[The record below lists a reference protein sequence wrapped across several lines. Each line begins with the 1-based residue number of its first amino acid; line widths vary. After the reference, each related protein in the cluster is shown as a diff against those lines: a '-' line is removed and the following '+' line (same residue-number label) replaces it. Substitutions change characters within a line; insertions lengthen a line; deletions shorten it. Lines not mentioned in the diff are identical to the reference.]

1 MLAAAGFLGGGLN
14 KLFSRDSRMT
24 IMVIVLGVT
33 FVCETIYYL
42 LQVILSKI
50 SFDFMVLKTIGIEM
64 VYNMMIVII
73 IYPLLQGAGRLIE
86 RIFTESKTLTR
97 YF

>member
-1 MLAAAGFLGGGLN
+1 
-14 KLFSRDSRMT
+14 MT
-24 IMVIVLGVT
+24 IMVIILGVT

-42 LQVILSKI
+42 LQVVLSKI
-50 SFDFMVLKTIGIEM
+50 SVDILIFLRNIGIEM

-73 IYPLLQGAGRLIE
+73 IYPLLQVSGRLIE